1 MDKSTVNLT
10 NLEKSPPV
18 PPVNVQAPEA
28 VAPKNVL
35 EQTTGHRPD
44 SQPGEPTL
52 IRPIEASTKVI
63 PATSTLQSP
72 ATTPIKVEG
81 QTLADGPSLVDLTQK
96 LETAGDDPNILK
108 LANEANERVNELS
121 AQSEI

>member
-18 PPVNVQAPEA
+18 PSVNAQAPEA
-28 VAPKNVL
+28 VEPKNVTG
-35 EQTTGHRPD
+35 QSTGHRPD

-52 IRPIEASTKVI
+52 IRPIEASTKVM
-63 PATSTLQSP
+63 PATPTLQSP
-72 ATTPIKVEG
+72 ATTPVKVEG
-81 QTLADGPSLVDLTQK
+81 QTPADGPSLVDLTRK
-96 LETAGDDPNILK
+96 LETAGDDPNILE
-108 LANEANERVNELS
+108 LANEANEWVNKLS